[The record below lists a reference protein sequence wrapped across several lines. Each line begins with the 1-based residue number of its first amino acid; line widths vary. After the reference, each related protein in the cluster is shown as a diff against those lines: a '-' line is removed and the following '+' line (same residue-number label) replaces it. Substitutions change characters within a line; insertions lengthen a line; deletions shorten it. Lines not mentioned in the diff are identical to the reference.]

1 MSAAA
6 TSAASRPTRSKSY
19 PGAPSTA
26 HPCAVDPAPLTSVQV
41 SPKGHV
47 FVYAFHEGDADL
59 RIPAIP
65 CPICAV
71 RRLLRRQ
78 PDSDPAE
85 EVRQLAHRLGIG
97 VLIGAKFA
105 HLFTLDGNC
114 AIRRRDLPAA
124 SLLRLLA
131 AT

>member
-1 MSAAA
+1 M
-6 TSAASRPTRSKSY
+6 K
-19 PGAPSTA
+19 
-26 HPCAVDPAPLTSVQV
+26 L
-41 SPKGHV
+41 
-47 FVYAFHEGDADL
+47 
-59 RIPAIP
+59 PAIP